1 MIRRATRFL
10 ALPLL
15 VALLAACGGPAGGP
29 TPGPPQGGGSAAQVS
44 AGSFHSLARTTDGRA
59 FAWGW
64 NFQGGLGV
72 GDGADRATAAAVAAP
87 AGTRF
92 AQVAGGGLHSVA
104 VTDDG
109 RVYAWGRNTSGAVG
123 DGVPGDR
130 LSPTAIAMPGAAP
143 VAAVAA
149 GGDFSLA
156 LTDDGRLF
164 AWGANGARQ
173 LGDGTTTTRTTPVVV
188 QFLGDVRFVDV
199 DAGGSHAL
207 ALGDDGHVYAWG
219 NNNEGQL
226 GDGTTNPRSLPQAVA
241 LPGDPTVV
249 AIAAGT
255 EFSLVLTDD
264 GTAYAWGLNLEGRL
278 GDGTTEDRLL
288 PVAVA
293 LPDGPSFV
301 DVAAGSGHALA
312 LASDGALYAW
322 GLNDVGQLGDGTTS
336 ARSLPGPVA
345 APAGTS
351 FAAVDAGGSHVL
363 ALTEGGALLAWG
375 WNARGQLGDGSSDD
389 RSTPGPVALPTAP

>member
-10 ALPLL
+10 AFPLL

-29 TPGPPQGGGSAAQVS
+29 TPGPPQGGGDAAQVS
-44 AGSFHSLARTTDGRA
+44 AGNFHSLARTTDGRA

-64 NFQGGLGV
+64 NFHGGLGV
-72 GDGADRATAAAVAAP
+72 GDGQDRATAAAVAAP

-130 LSPTAIAMPGAAP
+130 LTPTAIAMPGGAP

-156 LTDDGRLF
+156 LADDGRLF
-164 AWGANGARQ
+164 AWGANGSRQ
-173 LGDGTTTTRTTPVVV
+173 LGDGTTTTRTTPVAV

-207 ALGDDGHVYAWG
+207 ALGDDGKVYAWG

-278 GDGTTEDRLL
+278 GDGTTDDRLL
-288 PVAVA
+288 PVVVA

-312 LASDGALYAW
+312 LASDGTLYAW

-336 ARSLPGPVA
+336 ARSLPGPVT
-345 APAGTS
+345 APAGTT
-351 FAAVDAGGSHVL
+351 FVAVDAGGSHAL
-363 ALTEGGALLAWG
+363 ALTDGGALLAWG
-375 WNARGQLGDGSSDD
+375 WNARGQLGDGSSDN
-389 RSTPGPVALPTAP
+389 RSAPGLVALPTAP

>member
-1 MIRRATRFL
+1 MIRRATRLFAPTLL
-10 ALPLL
+10 AI
-15 VALLAACGGPAGGP
+15 ALAACGGPSTGP
-29 TPGPPQGGGSAAQVS
+29 TPGPPPGGGAPAQVS

-64 NFQGGLGV
+64 NLHGGLGI
-72 GDGADRATAAAVAAP
+72 GDGQDRATAAPVAAP
-87 AGTRF
+87 AGMRF
-92 AQVAGGGLHSVA
+92 AQVAAGGLHSVA

-109 RVYAWGRNTSGAVG
+109 RVYGWGRNTSGAVG
-123 DGVPGDR
+123 NGVPGDR
-130 LSPTAIAMPGAAP
+130 LSPTAVAMPGNAT

-149 GGDFSLA
+149 GSDFSLA
-156 LTDDGRLF
+156 LSDDGRLF

-173 LGDGTTTTRTTPVVV
+173 LGDGTTTTRTTPVAV
-188 QFLGDVRFVDV
+188 QVLGDVRFVDV
-199 DAGGSHAL
+199 DAGGIHAL
-207 ALGDDGHVYAWG
+207 ALGDDGRVYAWG
-219 NNNEGQL
+219 GNDEGQL
-226 GDGTTNPRSLPQAVA
+226 GDGTTNARSLPQAVA

-301 DVAAGSGHALA
+301 DVAAGGGHAFA
-312 LASDGALYAW
+312 LASDGTLYAW
-322 GLNDVGQLGDGTTS
+322 GRNDVGQLGDGTTT
-336 ARSLPGPVA
+336 ARSLPVPVA
-345 APAGTS
+345 APAGAT
-351 FAAVDAGGSHVL
+351 FAAVDASGSHAL
-363 ALTEGGALLAWG
+363 ALTDGGALLAWG
-375 WNARGQLGDGSSDD
+375 WNARGQLGDGSSDN